1 LKARHVHVRLD
12 YLQKTID
19 TQKLK
24 GATAMQYYYAVAAF
38 WSRNIEQVLW
48 VSLFVRDFYSVLN

>member
-12 YLQKTID
+12 YLQETIE

>member
-1 LKARHVHVRLD
+1 LKGLNGYCLKARHVHVRSD
-12 YLQKTID
+12 YLQETID

-38 WSRNIEQVLW
+38 
-48 VSLFVRDFYSVLN
+48 